1 MGIDLDLDKIKTWL
15 AKKLFANQ
23 LIDSYRE
30 GFSKGRSAGVLA
42 ERVDTLSRL
51 EAHNVRDFSN
61 PYLRLGYDQA
71 IAAVQDRLK
80 EYQVAKYRNHIH
92 DA

>member
-1 MGIDLDLDKIKTWL
+1 MDLEKIKTWL
-15 AKKLFANQ
+15 ANQLFKNQ

-51 EAHNVRDFSN
+51 ETHNVRNFSN